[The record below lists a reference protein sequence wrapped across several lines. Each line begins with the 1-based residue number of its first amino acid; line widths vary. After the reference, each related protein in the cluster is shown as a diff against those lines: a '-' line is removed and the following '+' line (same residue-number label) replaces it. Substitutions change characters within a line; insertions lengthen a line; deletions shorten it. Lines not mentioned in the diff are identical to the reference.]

1 MGFEPTCPC
10 GQLDFES
17 SSLRPLRYRSGSDIP
32 MFALAAYPQG
42 GPAMTASIRSGSAFS
57 GAEPALRFS
66 LCHTFSKVA
75 SPVRKEFSCTRQG
88 RGTAG
93 ESSRNPSAPAARA
106 VPPLKFTNFSQKFLP
121 YPLYKPGAMY
131 YDSTVST
138 QGNRVLT

>member
-1 MGFEPTCPC
+1 MAEAVGFEPTCPC

-32 MFALAAYPQG
+32 IFDLAVHPQG
-42 GPAMTASIRSGSAFS
+42 SSVMAAFF

-75 SPVRKEFSCTRQG
+75 SPVPKEFSAVLPG
-88 RGTAG
+88 GGAEG
-93 ESSRNPSAPAARA
+93 EIRRNLSAPAARA